1 MIGILAVGT
10 IAEDVTR
17 NLRDT
22 WSLVGFLGQIIFGSR
37 FVLQWI
43 ASERAKKVVVP
54 AAFWW
59 LSIVGAAITLV
70 YVTYR
75 RDPVMIVANLVNFA
89 IYGRNL
95 ALRGRGT
102 PPEAGSAA

>member
-1 MIGILAVGT
+1 MTGILAAGT

-17 NLRDT
+17 NLRDP
-22 WSLVGFLGQIIFGSR
+22 WSLVGFLGQAIFGAR

-43 ASERAKKVVVP
+43 ASEKAKKVVIP

-75 RDPVMIVANLVNFA
+75 RDPVLILANVVNFA

-95 ALRGRGT
+95 ALHGRGT
-102 PPEAGSAA
+102 PPESGAAA

>member
-17 NLRDT
+17 NLRDP
-22 WSLVGFLGQIIFGSR
+22 WSLVGFLGQIVFGAR

-102 PPEAGSAA
+102 PPEAGAAA